1 MPQMASREADQRKP
15 WFIENPNTLDEGLLC
30 EICRHIDFNFLF
42 QHALQSNFA
51 RIKLGLLRDIIKK
64 DSCAFCRLVVRA
76 ISVTYRIDL
85 TEILKNEAK
94 DTICE
99 LMNEAKQTHDSK
111 RVYALEV
118 RIFLDKGAIE
128 TENDRSATI
137 HCLADGKNPN
147 PTEGRLVSK
156 NEVDMS
162 LLKSW
167 LHTCENV
174 HPSGDPSPGNG
185 DMATSFLRVIDV
197 QRQCIVKA
205 PRMCRYMAL
214 SYVWGGPQ
222 ELQLTKKSQIELAR
236 PNGLSM
242 DDKRLPR
249 TIADAMLLVSRFDER
264 YLWVDSLCIMQ
275 DDAENKHDQIAL
287 MDVIYQKAILTIV
300 AVSGKNAGAGL
311 PGVRAGSR
319 NVLQYI
325 EHIQGL
331 VLLNSLTTPSYSVDQ
346 SIWNARAWTYQEWK
360 LSRRVLFLADEQISF
375 KCDHVSCWEDE
386 IESEFRSSETNPG
399 FEARSWALDRDYSPD
414 RLPLRRQI
422 NFRMYGNAVG
432 AYTPRSLSFS
442 SDALNAFSGMMN
454 YLRPIMRGGYAYGLP
469 ETELDEALLWQP
481 MGLITRRKHPNCESA
496 MFPSWAWAGWVGSVD
511 YLYFDIFSEITWW
524 ATDNEGFSSEEFRYP
539 NECRHQ
545 NDGKWEHRYA
555 AFEHYYVHSDEP
567 DTFYLHPTAL
577 ETERSPRLRIDSASG
592 NLRFWALSAYFS
604 ITGEHNIFTGV
615 GNTRSCNDGSHIV
628 CLLSIFDREGLL
640 AGTVRV
646 PGSIASDLANIEKQ
660 HFILLSRT
668 RLDDKNLYEQ
678 DPLKIEKQSLA
689 NWSLDHKRPEINQ
702 DDVTASESSEP
713 EFAFDHTR
721 YDAEKLF
728 CVYNVLLVEWKDG
741 VAYRLGL
748 GWVHIDAFHQAF
760 PEKKLIVLG

>member
-1 MPQMASREADQRKP
+1 MARPEADQPKP
-15 WFIENPNTLDEGLLC
+15 WFIENPNSVDEEILC
-30 EICRHIDFNFLF
+30 DICRHIDFNFLF
-42 QHALQSNFA
+42 QHAHEA
-51 RIKLGLLRDIIKK
+51 KVTRIKLGLLRDIIKK

-76 ISVTYRIDL
+76 MSVTYKIEL
-85 TEILKNEAK
+85 IEVLKNEAK

-99 LMNEAKQTHDSK
+99 LRNKAKQSHDSNS
-111 RVYALEV
+111 VYSLEV
-118 RIFLDKGAIE
+118 LILSDEDVTE
-128 TENDRSATI
+128 TTI
-137 HCLADGKNPN
+137 HCLANEKNPK

-156 NEVDMS
+156 TEVDMS
-162 LLKSW
+162 LLKRW
-167 LHTCENV
+167 LHKCENV
-174 HPSGDPSPGNG
+174 HPSSDPSPRNW
-185 DMATSFLRVIDV
+185 DAAASFLRVIDV

-205 PRMCRYMAL
+205 PQKCRYMAL

-222 ELQLTKKSQIELAR
+222 ELQLTKKSHIELER

-249 TIADAMLLVSRFDER
+249 TIADAMLLVSQLDER

-275 DDAENKHDQIAL
+275 DNSENKHDQIAL
-287 MDVIYQKAILTIV
+287 MGVIYEEAILTIV
-300 AVSGKNAGAGL
+300 AVSGKNADAGL
-311 PGVRAGSR
+311 PGVRSGSR

-331 VLLNSLTTPSYSVDQ
+331 VLVNSLTTPSWCVDQ
-346 SIWNARAWTYQEWK
+346 SIWNTRAWTYQEGK
-360 LSRRVLFLADEQISF
+360 LSRRVIFFADEQISF

-386 IESEFRSSETNPG
+386 IEPEFRSSETIPG
-399 FEARSWALDRDYSPD
+399 YEALSWALDPDYNPD
-414 RLPLRRQI
+414 RLPLRGQI
-422 NFRMYGNAVG
+422 NFRMYGKAVK

-481 MGLITRRKHPNCESA
+481 MGPITRRKHPKNGGD
-496 MFPSWAWAGWVGSVD
+496 MFPSWTWAGWVGTVN
-511 YLYFDIFSEITWW
+511 YLYADIFSEITWW

-545 NDGKWEHRYA
+545 NDGKWEHRNA
-555 AFEHYYVHSDEP
+555 GSQHYYVHSDEP

-577 ETERSPRLRIDSASG
+577 EKERSPRLRIDTTSG
-592 NLRFWALSAYFS
+592 NLRFWALSASFS
-604 ITGEHNIFTGV
+604 ITGEHNIFTGI
-615 GNTRSCNDGSHIV
+615 GDTGFCNKGSHIV
-628 CLLSIFDREGLL
+628 CLLSIFDREGLR

-646 PGSIASDLANIEKQ
+646 PGSIASDLVNGQ
-660 HFILLSRT
+660 HNFILLSRT
-668 RLDDKNLYEQ
+668 RLDSELLNR
-678 DPLKIEKQSLA
+678 DPLKIKKQSLA
-689 NWSLDHKRPEINQ
+689 NWSLDHKLPPPE
-702 DDVTASESSEP
+702 VTNEDNDSAWSKFSQHR
-713 EFAFDHTR
+713 FAFDHRR
-721 YDAEKLF
+721 YDADKLF

-748 GWVHIDAFHQAF
+748 GWIHIDAFHQAF